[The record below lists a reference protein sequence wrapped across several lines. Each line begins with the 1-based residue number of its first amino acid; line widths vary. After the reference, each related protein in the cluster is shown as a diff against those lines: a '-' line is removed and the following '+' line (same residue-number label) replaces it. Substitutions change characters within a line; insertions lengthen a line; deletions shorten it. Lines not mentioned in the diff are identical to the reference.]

1 MVNLKGL
8 MMILELH
15 RQGLPISVIAERT
28 GHDRKTV
35 RKYIQQGLVV
45 PKYKPR
51 PAKSLLLTPYLDY
64 LRERLL
70 AWPELTGARR
80 RWASETCMPPN
91 LERHL

>member
-1 MVNLKGL
+1 VVNLKEL

-35 RKYIQQGLVV
+35 RKYIEQGLVV
-45 PKYKPR
+45 PRYKSR
-51 PAKSLLLTPYLDY
+51 PAKTVLLAPYLDY

-70 AWPELTGARR
+70 AWPELTGAL
-80 RWASETCMPPN
+80 AS
-91 LERHL
+91 